1 MKTLIKIIL
10 LSFSA
15 AAFFGCDEPIELDL
29 KQTPPQ
35 YVVDALITD
44 ELKDHYVKL
53 STSTDFYSEGKT
65 PAVSGAEVEVTDNE
79 GNTYPYLESETEAGV
94 YTANFEGIPGN
105 TYSLQIVLPDGET
118 LSAEEEMIPVASI
131 DSLVWDIDKRAQDD
145 PEEEGLYYRIRI
157 FAREPAA
164 TKDYYLFKFFRNDSI
179 QNFNS
184 NTGIFYADDELISGY
199 INGLESPDL
208 YREGDKATFEM
219 YRISRDAFLFY
230 NDLYN
235 ILNGDGG
242 MSGPSPANP
251 RTNILSEDGLG
262 LGLFQ
267 VSAIDRTT
275 IVVGE

>member
-1 MKTLIKIIL
+1 MKTIIKLIL

-15 AAFFGCDEPIELDL
+15 TAFFSCDEPIELDL

-44 ELKDHYVKL
+44 QLSDHYVKL
-53 STSTDFYSEGKT
+53 TRSVDFYTEGKT
-65 PAVSGAEVEVTDNE
+65 PGVSGAEVEVSDNE
-79 GNTYPYLESETEAGV
+79 GNTYQYLESETEAGL
-94 YTANFEGIPGN
+94 YTANFEGKPGN

-118 LSAEEEMIPVASI
+118 LSAEEEMAPLASI
-131 DSLVWDIDKRAQDD
+131 DSLVWDIDERAQDD

-157 FAREPAA
+157 YAREPAE

-179 QNFNS
+179 QNFDS
-184 NTGIFYADDELISGY
+184 NTGVFYADDELISGY
-199 INGLESPDL
+199 INGLESPEL
-208 YREGDKATFEM
+208 YREGDEATFEM

-230 NDLYN
+230 NDLDN

-242 MSGPSPANP
+242 MYGPSPANP
-251 RTNILSEDGLG
+251 RTNVISNDGLG

-267 VSAIDRTT
+267 VSALDRTT

>member
-15 AAFFGCDEPIELDL
+15 AALFGCDEPIELDL

-44 ELKDHYVKL
+44 ELTDHYVKL
-53 STSTDFYSEGKT
+53 TTSTGFYNEGKT
-65 PAVSGAEVEVTDNE
+65 PAVSGAEVEVRDNE
-79 GNTYPYLESETEAGV
+79 GNTYQYLESETESGL
-94 YTANFEGIPGN
+94 YTAKFEGKPGN

-118 LSAEEEMIPVASI
+118 LTAEDEMAPLTSI
-131 DSLVWDIDKRAQDD
+131 DSLVWDIDEREQED
-145 PEEEGLYYRIRI
+145 PEEEGFYYRIRI

-179 QNFNS
+179 QNFDS
-184 NTGIFYADDELISGY
+184 NTGIFFADDELISGY
-199 INGLESPDL
+199 INGLESPEL
-208 YREGDKATFEM
+208 YREGDEASFEM

-230 NDLYN
+230 NDLNN

-251 RTNILSEDGLG
+251 RTNILSKDGLG

-267 VSAIDRTT
+267 VSALDRTS

>member
-1 MKTLIKIIL
+1 MKTIIKIIL

-29 KQTPPQ
+29 KQTLPQ

-44 ELKDHYVKL
+44 ELTDHYLKL
-53 STSTDFYSEGKT
+53 TTSVGFYTEGRT
-65 PAVSGAEVEVTDNE
+65 PGVSGAEVIVSDNE
-79 GNTYPYLESETEAGV
+79 GNHYQYLESETEAGL
-94 YTANFEGIPGN
+94 YKANFEGKPGN
-105 TYSLQIVLPDGET
+105 TYSLQISLPGGESF
-118 LSAEEEMIPVASI
+118 SAQEEMTPLGSI
-131 DSLVWDIDKRAQDD
+131 DSLVWDIDERAQGD

-157 FAREPAA
+157 YAREPTA
-164 TKDYYLFKFFRNDSI
+164 TEDYYLFKFFRNDSI
-179 QNFNS
+179 QNFDS

-199 INGLESPDL
+199 IYGLESPQL
-208 YREGDKATFEM
+208 YRKGDKATFEM
-219 YRISRDAFLFY
+219 YRISRDAYLFY
-230 NDLYN
+230 NDLDN

-242 MSGPSPANP
+242 MYGPSPANP
-251 RTNILSEDGLG
+251 RTNIISADGLG

>member
-1 MKTLIKIIL
+1 MRTLIKIIL

-15 AAFFGCDEPIELDL
+15 AAFFGCDEAIELDL

-44 ELKDHYVKL
+44 QLSDHYVKL

-65 PAVSGAEVEVTDNE
+65 PAVSGAEVEVSDSE
-79 GNTYPYLESETEAGV
+79 GNTYQYLESETEAGL
-94 YTANFEGIPGN
+94 YTANFEGKPGN

-118 LSAEEEMIPVASI
+118 LTAEDEMAPLASI
-131 DSLVWDIDKRAQDD
+131 DSLVWDIDERAQDD

-157 FAREPAA
+157 FAREPAE

-179 QNFNS
+179 QNFDS
-184 NTGIFYADDELISGY
+184 NTGVFFADDELISGY
-199 INGLESPDL
+199 INGLESPEL
-208 YREGDKATFEM
+208 YRKGDEATFEM

-230 NDLYN
+230 NDLNN

-242 MSGPSPANP
+242 MFGPSPANP

-267 VSAIDRTT
+267 VSALDRTS